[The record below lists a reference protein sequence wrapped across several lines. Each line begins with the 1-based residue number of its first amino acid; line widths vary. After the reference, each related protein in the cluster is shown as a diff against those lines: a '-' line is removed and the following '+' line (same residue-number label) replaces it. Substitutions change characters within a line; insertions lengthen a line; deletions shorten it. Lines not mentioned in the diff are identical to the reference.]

1 MSPGYRLGMSPGY
14 RLGMRLLPLLNTNNE
29 SSEIESEHCR
39 GVRKECKLLEESRL
53 DEGISLNT
61 LCLLHRHLQTIA
73 ADKTGC
79 HLQ

>member
-1 MSPGYRLGMSPGY
+1 MSPGH

-29 SSEIESEHCR
+29 SGEIESEHCR
-39 GVRKECKLLEESRL
+39 GVRKERKLLEECRL

-61 LCLLHRHLQTIA
+61 LCLLHCHLQTIA